1 MPKEKQPARPKTP
14 MALDRFLPRE
24 FRALQHVMEHG
35 QITIKFQTKSQA
47 TNNKFRM
54 IRLML
59 SLQAYAPHDPVSK
72 ASKHFFTKCRGLL
85 LTIGDWNR
93 SQEEDAFKAAFDG
106 KVEDI
111 SADPSEMLPID
122 WTGVDWDAHD
132 QEQRERQEQDINA
145 LGGQTDD

>member
-24 FRALQHVMEHG
+24 FRALQHVMDHG

-59 SLQAYAPHDPVSK
+59 SLQAYAPNDPVAK

-93 SQEEDAFKAAFDG
+93 SQEEDAFQAAFEG

-122 WTGVDWDAHD
+122 WGDIPETSAEYI
-132 QEQRERQEQDINA
+132 EQQRA
-145 LGGQTDD
+145 LGGPTDD